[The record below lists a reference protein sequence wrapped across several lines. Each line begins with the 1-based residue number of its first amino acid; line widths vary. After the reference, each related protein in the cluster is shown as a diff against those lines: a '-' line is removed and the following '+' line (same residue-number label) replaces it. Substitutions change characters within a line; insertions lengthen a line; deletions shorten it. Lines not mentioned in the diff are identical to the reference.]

1 MDDLYKAKKVRHT
14 EHIAKTHSK
23 TLAEIRPSRNTSLM
37 YFCFFVLWI
46 IFIIFQ
52 KKCRTCLVFI
62 LTKISPNKKIQIN
75 LFMQKVNELA
85 VFQAENGAIE
95 LRADI
100 TKDTIWA
107 SKKQIAEIFGI
118 DRSVISR
125 HIKNIL
131 NAAELDEKVVCA
143 NFAQTTQHGALN
155 DKMQTNL
162 INHYNLDIILAVG
175 YRTSSV
181 RAIQF
186 RQWATKILKSHI
198 TEGFS
203 INQKYLEKNE
213 AQFLQTLEDL
223 KMLTENSSQIASK
236 EILTLIQAFSH
247 TWFTL
252 DSYDKNLFTNE
263 DTQKEVEASAQE
275 LYQDLQQLKSELI
288 KNGEATELFAQEKRQ
303 GNLAG
308 IFGSVFQSVFGQD
321 AYPSVE
327 EKAAHLL
334 YFIIKNHPFN
344 DGNKRSGAFSF
355 IWLLQKA
362 GLDFRKK
369 ISPETLATL
378 TILIAES
385 NPNDKDKMIGIVLL
399 LLNTKK

>member
-1 MDDLYKAKKVRHT
+1 M
-14 EHIAKTHSK
+14 
-23 TLAEIRPSRNTSLM
+23 
-37 YFCFFVLWI
+37 
-46 IFIIFQ
+46 
-52 KKCRTCLVFI
+52 VFI